1 MQKKI
6 KTPAMRRGAKYQEG
20 NQYQGLCPV
29 ICSTQSQNL
38 SAPKTQPMATVWK
51 KQTQSSAMPEQQ

>member
-1 MQKKI
+1 M
-6 KTPAMRRGAKYQEG
+6 TRGAKYQKG
-20 NQYQGLCPV
+20 NQYQGLWPV

-38 SAPKTQPMATVWK
+38 PAPKTQPMATVWK